1 MTRKVLGV
9 LGGMGPAATVD
20 FLAKLQ
26 AATPAKA
33 DEDHIRVI
41 ADINPRVP
49 NRHNDAENAGREL
62 ARMAVALREAGA
74 EVIAMPCN
82 SAHAHA
88 ATIRAASGLPFIDI
102 LDEAIAAA
110 RATGAVRIGVLA
122 TPVALG
128 LYKARLE
135 AAGLEAMLPDADAEA
150 AFMAVIYRIKAGDLG
165 PQSKA
170 AMKRLAHPLIA
181 AGAQALIAG
190 CTEVPLVLHPG
201 DVDVP
206 LIDSSQ
212 TLAERCVAVC
222 GGDALP
228 GTSPS
233 MGEVARTR

>member
-1 MTRKVLGV
+1 MTPKESGRVLGV

-49 NRHNDAENAGREL
+49 NRHNDADAAAREL
-62 ARMAVALREAGA
+62 ARMAGALRIAGA

-88 ATIRAASGLPFIDI
+88 AAIRDASGLPFIDMI
-102 LDEAIAAA
+102 DEAVAAA
-110 RATGAVRIGVLA
+110 GRTGASTVGVLA

-135 AAGLEAMLPDADAEA
+135 AAGLKAVLPDNDAEA

-165 PQSKA
+165 PQPKA
-170 AMKRLAHPLIA
+170 AMKRLAHPLLA

-190 CTEVPLVLHPG
+190 CTEVPLVLGAG

-206 LIDSSQ
+206 LVDSTQ
-212 TLAERCVAVC
+212 ALAERCMAVC
-222 GGDALP
+222 GG
-228 GTSPS
+228 
-233 MGEVARTR
+233 RT